1 MNDLH
6 LSALATHVVA
16 WHNRHLLAR
25 RIGVAQVDSMGYV
38 ALPFVV
44 SGSAAG
50 HRAQQMVEAEAE
62 VEADATTPATPGAT
76 LRERAMARA
85 QQASADSPPAP
96 ITTPAAPHA
105 TQPARADQLRAAFT
119 EDFMPRRSPAQVA
132 QWVAQHGVALASE
145 PGDAPVRK
153 LKVHPGADA
162 ARLQLRWVL
171 TAQVYVDGKR
181 TRLLV
186 GAGARPAVLGQRLW
200 SPVRLGLMALGL
212 AGCAGLLAR
221 LVSASPAAVIAPASV
236 ASALA
241 PAPAPA
247 PVPAPAPATATAT
260 SPAPTSAATSA
271 STPVA
276 SAAPV
281 AEAAS
286 LAVAAVQPIAS
297 ASASAPA
304 ATQAQ
309 PVDAQPTLGRVT
321 LPSLSP
327 GIERRRQ
334 AASQAAATPPAALAT
349 TAVFAVATRPLRT
362 RTEAEQLAAA
372 MRVLLVSAD
381 APKLHVDILPA
392 GDDWR
397 VVGLPYSSPLAAD
410 KARAV
415 LAARGMKV
423 QVVEF

>member
-38 ALPFVV
+38 ALPLVV
-44 SGSAAG
+44 SGSGAS
-50 HRAQQMVEAEAE
+50 HRAPHLAEAE
-62 VEADATTPATPGAT
+62 VEADAATPATPGAT

-85 QQASADSPPAP
+85 QQASADSPAAP
-96 ITTPAAPHA
+96 ITTPATPHA

-132 QWVAQHGVALASE
+132 QWVAHHGVALASE

-162 ARLQLRWVL
+162 ARLQQRWVL
-171 TAQVYVDGKR
+171 TAQVQVGGKR
-181 TRLLV
+181 TRVLV
-186 GAGARPAVLGQRLW
+186 GAGPRPAVLGQRLW
-200 SPVRLGLMALGL
+200 SPVRLAVLALGL

-221 LVSASPAAVIAPASV
+221 LVSASPAVVVAPASV

-241 PAPAPA
+241 L
-247 PVPAPAPATATAT
+247 APAPAT
-260 SPAPTSAATSA
+260 SPAPAPTATSA
-271 STPVA
+271 SAPVA

-281 AEAAS
+281 AEAAAS
-286 LAVAAVQPIAS
+286 AVAAVQPIAS

-309 PVDAQPTLGRVT
+309 PVDAEPTLGRVT
-321 LPSLSP
+321 LPSLGP
-327 GIERRRQ
+327 GIDRRLQ
-334 AASQAAATPPAALAT
+334 AASQAAATPPAAMAT

-372 MRVLLVSAD
+372 MRALLVSAD
-381 APKLHVDILPA
+381 APKLHVDILSA

>member
-44 SGSAAG
+44 SGSGTG

-62 VEADATTPATPGAT
+62 VEADAATPATPGAT

-85 QQASADSPPAP
+85 QQVSADSPPAP
-96 ITTPAAPHA
+96 ITAPATPHA

-132 QWVAQHGVALASE
+132 QWVAQQGVALASE

-162 ARLQLRWVL
+162 ARLQQRWVL
-171 TAQVYVDGKR
+171 TAQVHVHGRR

-200 SPVRLGLMALGL
+200 SPVRLAVLALGL
-212 AGCAGLLAR
+212 AGCAALLAR
-221 LVSASPAAVIAPASV
+221 LVSASPAAVVAPASV
-236 ASALA
+236 ASAPASA

-247 PVPAPAPATATAT
+247 TSPAT

-276 SAAPV
+276 SVAPV

-321 LPSLSP
+321 LPPLGP
-327 GIERRRQ
+327 GTERRRQ
-334 AASQAAATPPAALAT
+334 AASQAAATPPAAMAT

-381 APKLHVDILPA
+381 TPKLHVDILSA

-410 KARAV
+410 KARAA